1 MKFEK
6 YPFEKLNELLNK
18 IEPNKKYEPIN
29 LTIGEPQFATPRFIK
44 EAVCANINCLNK
56 YPKSAGE
63 DELKEAQLSYL
74 RRDFNLHL
82 TKEQIIPTFGTREV
96 LFNFPQFLLSSKQ
109 EPKMAFVNPFYQ
121 IYEGAAIASKA
132 KTIYLELKK
141 ENDFLPTLN
150 KEQLKDVDL
159 VILNTPSNPT
169 ASVMDLEELKKWV
182 QAALELDFVLLNDEC
197 YIDLYTN
204 KKIPSLLNASIE
216 VGNSDFKNIL
226 VVNSISKRSSAP
238 GLRSGF
244 IAGDKEILKDYMR
257 YRTYVGAA
265 IPLPL
270 QYGAISAWRD
280 DAHVEIFRNQ
290 YKKNL
295 MLASK
300 YLGVKIPKATFYIW
314 LEVKDALNAAKEI
327 YKRCNVKVLPGE
339 FLGREGA
346 GVNYWRLALVY
357 EPKKMEEALER
368 VAKFLKEWKC

>member
-1 MKFEK
+1 MKFKK
-6 YPFEKLNELLNK
+6 YPFERLNDLLSG
-18 IEPNKKYEPIN
+18 IEPNNKFDPIN
-29 LTIGEPQFATPRFIK
+29 LTIGEPQFETPNFIK
-44 EAVCANINCLNK
+44 DAVCNNISLLNK

-63 DELKEAQLSYL
+63 IELKEAQLNYL
-74 RRDFNLHL
+74 ERNFNLNL

-121 IYEGAAIASKA
+121 IYEGSAIASKA

-141 ENDFLPTLN
+141 ENRFLPTLN

-182 QAALELDFVLLNDEC
+182 EVALEFDFVLLNDEC

-204 KKIPSLLNASIE
+204 EKIPSLLNASIE

-244 IAGDKEILKDYMR
+244 IAGDKEILKEYMR

-270 QYGAISAWRD
+270 QMGAISAWMD
-280 DAHVEIFRNQ
+280 DSAPEHFRKI
-290 YKKNL
+290 YTKNL
-295 MLASK
+295 ELASNI
-300 YLGVKIPKATFYIW
+300 LNVNMPNATFYIW
-314 LEVKDALNAAKEI
+314 LEVKDALNKAKEL
-327 YKRCNVKVLPGE
+327 YKNYNLKILPGE
-339 FLGREGA
+339 FLGREEA
-346 GVNYWRLALVY
+346 GKDYWRLALVY
-357 EPKKMEEALER
+357 EPNIIKEALTR
-368 VAKFLKEWKC
+368 VSNFLKG

>member
-1 MKFEK
+1 MEFKK
-6 YPFEKLNELLNK
+6 YPFERLNDLLSG
-18 IEPNKKYEPIN
+18 IEPNNKFDPIN
-29 LTIGEPQFATPRFIK
+29 LTIGEPQFETPNFIK
-44 EAVCANINCLNK
+44 DAVCNNISLLNK

-63 DELKEAQLSYL
+63 IELKEAQLNYL
-74 RRDFNLHL
+74 ERNFNLNL

-141 ENDFLPTLN
+141 ENRFLPTLN

-182 QAALELDFVLLNDEC
+182 EVALELDFVLLNDEC

-204 KKIPSLLNASIE
+204 EKIPSLLNASIE

-244 IAGDKEILKDYMR
+244 IAGDKEILKEYMR

-270 QYGAISAWRD
+270 QMGAISAWMD
-280 DAHVEIFRNQ
+280 DSAPEHFRKI
-290 YKKNL
+290 YTKNL
-295 MLASK
+295 ELASNI
-300 YLGVKIPKATFYIW
+300 LNVNMPNATFYIW
-314 LEVKDALNAAKEI
+314 LEVKDALNKAKEL
-327 YKRCNVKVLPGE
+327 YKNYNLKILPGE
-339 FLGREGA
+339 FLGREEA
-346 GVNYWRLALVY
+346 GKDYWRLALVY
-357 EPKKMEEALER
+357 EPNIIKEALTR
-368 VAKFLKEWKC
+368 VSNFLKG

>member
-1 MKFEK
+1 MEFKK
-6 YPFEKLNELLNK
+6 YPFERLNDLLSG
-18 IEPNKKYEPIN
+18 IEPNNKFDPIN
-29 LTIGEPQFATPRFIK
+29 LTIGEPQFETPNFIK
-44 EAVCANINCLNK
+44 DTVCNNISLLNK

-63 DELKEAQLSYL
+63 IELKEAQLNYL
-74 RRDFNLHL
+74 ERNFNLNL

-121 IYEGAAIASKA
+121 IYEGSAIASKA

-141 ENDFLPTLN
+141 ENRFLPTLN

-159 VILNTPSNPT
+159 VILNTPRNPT
-169 ASVMDLEELKKWV
+169 ASAMDLEELKKWV
-182 QAALELDFVLLNDEC
+182 EVALELDFVLLNDEC

-204 KKIPSLLNASIE
+204 EKIPSLLNASIE

-270 QYGAISAWRD
+270 QMGAISAWMD
-280 DAHVEIFRNQ
+280 DSAPEHFRKI
-290 YKKNL
+290 YTKNL
-295 MLASK
+295 ELASNI
-300 YLGVKIPKATFYIW
+300 LNVNMPNATFYIW
-314 LEVKDALNAAKEI
+314 LEVKDALNKAKEL
-327 YKRCNVKVLPGE
+327 YKNYNLKILPGE
-339 FLGREGA
+339 FLGREEA
-346 GVNYWRLALVY
+346 GKDYWRLALVY
-357 EPKKMEEALER
+357 EPNIIKEALTR
-368 VAKFLKEWKC
+368 VSNFLKG

>member
-44 EAVCANINCLNK
+44 EAICANINSINK

-63 DELKEAQLSYL
+63 DELKEAMLSYL
-74 RRDFNLHL
+74 RRDFNLNL

-96 LFNFPQFLLSSKQ
+96 LFNFPQFFLSDKKK
-109 EPKMAFVNPFYQ
+109 PKIAFVNPFYQ

-132 KTIYLELKK
+132 EIVYLELKK
-141 ENDFLPTLN
+141 ENNFLPILD

-169 ASVMDLEELKKWV
+169 ASVISLQELKKWV
-182 QAALELDFVLLNDEC
+182 NAALELDFVLLNDEC
-197 YIDLYTN
+197 YIDLYTEE
-204 KKIPSLLNASIE
+204 KIPSLLNASKE
-216 VGNSDFKNIL
+216 VGNSEFKNIL
-226 VVNSISKRSSAP
+226 VVNSASKRSSAP

-244 IAGDKEILKDYMR
+244 IAGDKDILKEYMR

-270 QYGAISAWRD
+270 QYGAMSAWRD
-280 DAHVEIFRNQ
+280 DAHVVEFRNL

-295 MLASK
+295 MLANK
-300 YLGVKIPKATFYIW
+300 YLGVEVPQATFYVW
-314 LEVKDALNAAKEI
+314 LEVKDAVSAAKEI

-346 GVNYWRLALVY
+346 GANYWRLALVY

-368 VAKFLKEWKC
+368 VAKFLKEWE